1 MLLRGYARFTSTFA
15 LTSTNAGSKVYL
27 SDVTEGLITATAPS
41 STNDV
46 VRIVGYVIDKEE
58 EAIYFSPDNTYV
70 VVS

>member
-1 MLLRGYARFTSTFA
+1 MTQ
-15 LTSTNAGSKVYL
+15 
-27 SDVTEGLITATAPS
+27 GLITATAPS
-41 STNDV
+41 DAGDV